1 MKQNQRTKHVQMN
14 TVILY
19 LTKTSEADARDEM
32 TSSAN
37 ETERMRCPHIKER
50 ANSKWIKGLNIKPET
65 ARRKHT

>member
-1 MKQNQRTKHVQMN
+1 MT

-19 LTKTSEADARDEM
+19 LTKMSEADARDEM

-37 ETERMRCPHIKER
+37 KTERTGCPHVKER
-50 ANSKWIKGLNIKPET
+50 AKSKWIKGLNKKPET